1 MNVSWC
7 VSTTSG
13 TVPEHRVQ
21 CAHTDLTGTKTGR
34 HRTCL
39 GHETDEV
46 VGGPETIRLE
56 YTLLQYWSPASK
68 SLRGQKG
75 EFFQGLELF
84 IFVINLPNTGK
95 ILSKTMD
102 KSQEASEVP
111 LLKINVASASWLA
124 RYPVLWPDTRK
135 DCRLPGWPDIRYFGR
150 IPEMTECYPARHQKP
165 EKAVPVYLF
174 QHHD

>member
-1 MNVSWC
+1 
-7 VSTTSG
+7 
-13 TVPEHRVQ
+13 
-21 CAHTDLTGTKTGR
+21 
-34 HRTCL
+34 
-39 GHETDEV
+39 
-46 VGGPETIRLE
+46 
-56 YTLLQYWSPASK
+56 
-68 SLRGQKG
+68 
-75 EFFQGLELF
+75 
-84 IFVINLPNTGK
+84 
-95 ILSKTMD
+95 MD